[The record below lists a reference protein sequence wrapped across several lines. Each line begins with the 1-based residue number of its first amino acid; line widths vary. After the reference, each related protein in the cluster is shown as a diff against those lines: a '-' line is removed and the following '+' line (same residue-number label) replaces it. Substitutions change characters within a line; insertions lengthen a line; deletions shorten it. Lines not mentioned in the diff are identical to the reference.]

1 MIALTEKRDML
12 GAMVAGVVVVE
23 GFWFGG
29 ELGGGGAV

>member
-23 GFWFGG
+23 GVCGG
-29 ELGGGGAV
+29 ELII